1 METRRYDML
10 TPAEE
15 TRLADL
21 RRKLAAR
28 DGKSGFKRNAEAVK
42 AAIAELEKKSQ
53 EPT

>member
-1 METRRYDML
+1 ML

-28 DGKSGFKRNAEAVK
+28 DGKPGFKRNAEAVK